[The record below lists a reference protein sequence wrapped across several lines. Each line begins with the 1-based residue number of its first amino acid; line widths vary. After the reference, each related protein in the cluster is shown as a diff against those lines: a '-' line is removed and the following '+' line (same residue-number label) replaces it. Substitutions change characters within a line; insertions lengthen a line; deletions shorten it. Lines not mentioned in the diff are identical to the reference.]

1 MNLNREILRLSIPA
15 IISNITVPIL
25 GLSDTTISG
34 HLGSEIY
41 IGAIAVGTMMF
52 NVIFWLF
59 GFLRMGTTGLTAQ
72 AYGAGDNESCRQL
85 LVRSSMLGVIIGITI
100 ILLHYPLR
108 ELLLLLISPDSSV
121 AQYSS
126 DYFNICILGAPAL
139 LFNMSVMGW
148 MLGMQN
154 TVRPMIISVSVNVI
168 NIALSL
174 AFVFLMDMG
183 FNGVALGTML
193 SNWCGVAISLWFITR
208 YYDGRLPSIKRD
220 DLLKV
225 SGMGRFFKVNTDIML
240 RSACVMSVSLSVT
253 AIGAQLGAM
262 TLAANAIMMQ
272 FFILFSYF
280 MDGFAFAAE
289 ALSGRF
295 AGAKDL
301 PMLRKSV
308 GYLAVWAL
316 GVALMFTVV
325 YVFGY
330 QYIVRFITSEQD
342 VVAVVVDHSL
352 WLQLIPIVTVAAFIF
367 DGVYIGLTATRR
379 MLWVTLSSALL
390 FFAICF
396 LHIGGDNLFALPDN
410 DTLWVGFLAY
420 LLLRGLLLGIGTPK
434 LLQSIVKSS

>member
-72 AYGAGDNESCRQL
+72 AYGAGDSESCRQL

-108 ELLLLLISPDSSV
+108 ELLLLLISPDVSV

-396 LHIGGDNLFALPDN
+396 LHLGGDNLFALPDN

>member
-1 MNLNREILRLSIPA
+1 
-15 IISNITVPIL
+15 
-25 GLSDTTISG
+25 
-34 HLGSEIY
+34 
-41 IGAIAVGTMMF
+41 
-52 NVIFWLF
+52 
-59 GFLRMGTTGLTAQ
+59 
-72 AYGAGDNESCRQL
+72 
-85 LVRSSMLGVIIGITI
+85 
-100 ILLHYPLR
+100 
-108 ELLLLLISPDSSV
+108 
-121 AQYSS
+121 
-126 DYFNICILGAPAL
+126 
-139 LFNMSVMGW
+139 MSVMGW

-174 AFVFLMDMG
+174 AFVFLVDMG

>member
-1 MNLNREILRLSIPA
+1 
-15 IISNITVPIL
+15 
-25 GLSDTTISG
+25 
-34 HLGSEIY
+34 
-41 IGAIAVGTMMF
+41 
-52 NVIFWLF
+52 
-59 GFLRMGTTGLTAQ
+59 
-72 AYGAGDNESCRQL
+72 
-85 LVRSSMLGVIIGITI
+85 
-100 ILLHYPLR
+100 
-108 ELLLLLISPDSSV
+108 
-121 AQYSS
+121 
-126 DYFNICILGAPAL
+126 
-139 LFNMSVMGW
+139 MGW

-154 TVRPMIISVSVNVI
+154 TVRPMIISVSVNII
-168 NIALSL
+168 NIVLSL

-208 YYDGRLPSIKRD
+208 YYDGRLPDIKRD

-342 VVAVVVDHSL
+342 VVAVVVDYSL
-352 WLQLIPIVTVAAFIF
+352 WLKLIPIVTVAAFIF

>member
-72 AYGAGDNESCRQL
+72 AYGAGDSESCRQL
-85 LVRSSMLGVIIGITI
+85 LVRSSMLGVIIGVTI

-108 ELLLLLISPDSSV
+108 ELLLLLISPDASV
-121 AQYSS
+121 SQYSS

-154 TVRPMIISVSVNVI
+154 TVRPMIISVSVNVV

-390 FFAICF
+390 FFVICF

>member
-1 MNLNREILRLSIPA
+1 
-15 IISNITVPIL
+15 
-25 GLSDTTISG
+25 
-34 HLGSEIY
+34 
-41 IGAIAVGTMMF
+41 
-52 NVIFWLF
+52 
-59 GFLRMGTTGLTAQ
+59 
-72 AYGAGDNESCRQL
+72 
-85 LVRSSMLGVIIGITI
+85 
-100 ILLHYPLR
+100 
-108 ELLLLLISPDSSV
+108 
-121 AQYSS
+121 
-126 DYFNICILGAPAL
+126 
-139 LFNMSVMGW
+139 
-148 MLGMQN
+148 
-154 TVRPMIISVSVNVI
+154 
-168 NIALSL
+168 
-174 AFVFLMDMG
+174 
-183 FNGVALGTML
+183 ML

-208 YYDGRLPSIKRD
+208 YYDGRLPDIKRD

-330 QYIVRFITSEQD
+330 QYIIRFITSEQD

>member
-108 ELLLLLISPDSSV
+108 ELLLLLISPDVSV

>member
-108 ELLLLLISPDSSV
+108 ELLLLLISPDASV

-208 YYDGRLPSIKRD
+208 YYDGRLPDIKRD